1 MPKLNNFL
9 TLVPTLP
16 IDHLNALIALGGL
29 KIGADK
35 EANAFD
41 SIMREMGR

>member
-1 MPKLNNFL
+1 MPRLNDFL

-29 KIGADK
+29 GLA
-35 EANAFD
+35 AFA
-41 SIMREMGR
+41 IYVVFAVVTERKR